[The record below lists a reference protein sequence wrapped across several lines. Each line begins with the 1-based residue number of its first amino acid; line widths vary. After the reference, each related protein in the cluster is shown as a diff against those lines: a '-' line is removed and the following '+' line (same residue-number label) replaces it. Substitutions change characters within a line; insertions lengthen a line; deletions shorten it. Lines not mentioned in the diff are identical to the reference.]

1 MRGYIVPS
9 DRRLRG
15 GAGRHCRISLQK
27 GAATEFPPSRGGTSE
42 EGKEQGRRPRVCL
55 LFFERLFQYIST
67 PAAVF
72 SQFSAVS
79 PATGR
84 IRQTGLCS
92 DVFFSPGGA
101 RTPRNRWKT
110 RFGMVAKIIWEGNV
124 STSRS
129 GRQPAPRTPLPS
141 PSIRPEPR
149 PPAGAERRNPAG
161 APPGK
166 QWRRHRA
173 VPEAGL
179 RRQPDFS
186 PSTSLKAGC
195 FASVEMTG
203 GVLRSG
209 RSGRQGAGR
218 GGHTSG
224 VGKSS
229 YRERNWQCQGLLSK
243 KRKYF

>member
-1 MRGYIVPS
+1 MQNSPAKRGS
-9 DRRLRG
+9 DRISPPLGG
-15 GAGRHCRISLQK
+15 GA
-27 GAATEFPPSRGGTSE
+27 TEE
-42 EGKEQGRRPRVCL
+42 EKEQGRRPQVCIHFL
-55 LFFERLFQYIST
+55 SGRSNTFPPQPPFF
-67 PAAVF
+67 P
-72 SQFSAVS
+72 QFSAVS

-92 DVFFSPGGA
+92 GAFFSPEA
-101 RTPRNRWKT
+101 PEPRGIAGKRGSGWQQK
-110 RFGMVAKIIWEGNV
+110 RFGKEIFPH
-124 STSRS
+124 
-129 GRQPAPRTPLPS
+129 PAPDGS
-141 PSIRPEPR
+141 PRPEPR
-149 PPAGAERRNPAG
+149 SLPRHFDRSPGPRPGRRGEIRRAL
-161 APPGK
+161 PPGK

-173 VPEAGL
+173 VPGAGL
-179 RRQPDFS
+179 RRRPGFS
-186 PSTSLKAGC
+186 PSTSLRAGC

-209 RSGRQGAGR
+209 RSGRKGAGR